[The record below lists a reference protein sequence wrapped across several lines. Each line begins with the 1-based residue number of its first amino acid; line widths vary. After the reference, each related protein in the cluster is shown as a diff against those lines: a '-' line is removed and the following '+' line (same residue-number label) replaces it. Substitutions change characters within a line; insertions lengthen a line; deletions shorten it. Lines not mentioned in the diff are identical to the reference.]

1 MPEYIPKKRRIYL
14 LNGLPPEVVAVAFA
28 KTSRS
33 PESFDVI
40 AKELTEEKSSQFH
53 EKWVVGYGH
62 QSVAEHAVLSIAIEN
77 VSRYAVETIESNRLA
92 AYTEK
97 SSRYQIFTLNDF
109 YIPEEIEHS
118 PYKDLYTETCI
129 YLLETYQRIQRKLEE
144 YVKSRGL
151 VPRKE
156 GESDRGYE
164 ARVRAFALDRSR
176 FLMPIAALANVGM
189 TINARSLE
197 HAITKMLSSPLSEV
211 RKIGETLKEE
221 CRKVVPTLLKYVS
234 PSPYLMETQAALGKL
249 VESLDKDGKREVGEW
264 EGREVL
270 FSASSSPYPSR
281 PSYSSDSVTLLDY
294 DPEAEDKLVIAL
306 LYKFSH
312 LSYQELQRVVKK
324 MTAAEKERVIDE
336 ALRRLKDFDTPLRE
350 LEYIGYTFDCLMDY
364 GAYFDLKRHRMCTQT
379 PQEPTIAHGF
389 VLPPLV
395 EEAGLKEDFLE
406 SIRKAETAYER
417 ISSLFPQEARYLI
430 LNAHKRRMLWHM
442 NLREVYHVVRLRSK
456 PQGHFTYR
464 KVAQE
469 IYKLVSHVHPIIAR
483 YLQVNLED
491 LSVRPP

>member
-1 MPEYIPKKRRIYL
+1 MSEYIPKKRRIYL

-33 PESFDVI
+33 PEPFDII
-40 AKELTEEKSSQFH
+40 AKELTEEKSAQFH

-109 YIPEEIEHS
+109 YIPEEIENS
-118 PYKDLYTETCI
+118 SYRDLYTETCI
-129 YLLETYQRIQRKLEE
+129 YLLKNYQRVQRKLEE
-144 YVKSRGL
+144 YVKRQGL

-156 GESDRGYE
+156 GEGDRSYE
-164 ARVRAFALDRSR
+164 VRVRAFALDRSR
-176 FLMPIAALANVGM
+176 FLMPLAALANVGM

-197 HAITKMLSSPLSEV
+197 HALTKMLSSPLSEV
-211 RKIGETLKEE
+211 RKIGETLKDE
-221 CRKVVPTLLKYVS
+221 CRKVVPTLLKYAS
-234 PSPYLMETQAALGKL
+234 PSSYLMETHAALRELG
-249 VESLDKDGKREVGEW
+249 ENLDKYGGEEVGGCGSIEDKT
-264 EGREVL
+264 
-270 FSASSSPYPSR
+270 PPN
-281 PSYSSDSVTLLDY
+281 SVTLVEY

-324 MTAAEKERVIDE
+324 MTRAEKERVIDE

-350 LEYIGYTFDCLMDY
+350 LEYISYTFDCLMDY

-379 PQEPTIAHGF
+379 PQEPTIVHGF
-389 VLPPLV
+389 VLPSLF

-406 SIRKAETAYER
+406 SIRRAEAAYEQ
-417 ISSLFPQEARYLI
+417 ISPTFPYEAKYLI

-442 NLREVYHVVRLRSK
+442 NLREVHHVVRLRSK

-469 IYKLVSHVHPIIAR
+469 IYKSVTQVHPIIAR
-483 YLQVNLED
+483 YLHVNLED

>member
-1 MPEYIPKKRRIYL
+1 
-14 LNGLPPEVVAVAFA
+14 VVAVAFA

-40 AKELTEEKSSQFH
+40 AKELSEEKSAQFH

-62 QSVAEHAVLSIAIEN
+62 ASVAEHAVLSIAIEN

-97 SSRYQIFTLNDF
+97 SSRYQIFTVNDF
-109 YIPEEIEHS
+109 YVPEEIENS
-118 PYKDLYTETCI
+118 SYRDLYIETCTF
-129 YLLETYQRIQRKLEE
+129 LLENYHRVQSGLEQ
-144 YVKSRGL
+144 YVKENKL

-156 GESDRGYE
+156 GESDRGYD

-176 FLMPIAALANVGM
+176 FMLPIAALANVGI

-221 CRKVVPTLLKYVS
+221 SRKAVPTLVKYANA
-234 PSPYLMETQAALGKL
+234 SPYLSETWAALEKLSQDHGLQNGAGSMTKEEGKI
-249 VESLDKDGKREVGEW
+249 
-264 EGREVL
+264 
-270 FSASSSPYPSR
+270 SSPVAAR
-281 PSYSSDSVTLLDY
+281 PSPNPESVTLLDY
-294 DPEAEDKLVIAL
+294 DPRAEDKLVVAL

-312 LSYQELQRVVKK
+312 APYRELQSAVEK
-324 MTAAEKERVIDE
+324 MSAAEKERVIEE
-336 ALRRLKDFDTPLRE
+336 ALKRLGDFDTPLRE
-350 LEYIGYTFDCLMDY
+350 LEYISYTFDCLMDY

-389 VLPPLV
+389 ALPSLIQK
-395 EEAGLKEDFLE
+395 AGLEGGFLE
-406 SIRKAETAYER
+406 TIRRAESAYEQ
-417 ISSLFPQEARYLI
+417 ISRAFPREAKYLV
-430 LNAHKRRMLWHM
+430 LNAHYRRMLWQM
-442 NLREVYHVVRLRSK
+442 NLREVHHVVRLRSK

-469 IYKLVSHVHPIIAR
+469 IYKAVALVHPILAR
-483 YLQVNLED
+483 YLDVNLEE
-491 LSVRPP
+491 LSVRPD